1 MAISKKV
8 TIQQIADEAGVSIAT
23 VSRILNRS
31 SNVNPDTRKRV
42 LDAMKVLE
50 FQSKTI
56 GGFLPQNNSILV
68 CCPELS
74 NPFIA
79 DVINGIQDVAALC
92 VCQ

>member
-42 LDAMKVLE
+42 MDAMKA
-50 FQSKTI
+50 
-56 GGFLPQNNSILV
+56 LV
-68 CCPELS
+68 NAYRKGLLKERYPRK
-74 NPFIA
+74 
-79 DVINGIQDVAALC
+79 
-92 VCQ
+92 